1 MNIFC
6 LGFGTSAQRFATLF
20 GEDYFIA
27 GSVRSEAKAA
37 DLQRQGFQA
46 SVFDGITMT
55 SDCTQAL
62 AQADALLISV
72 PPGEHGDGS
81 APVEKILTQHKKLRT
96 IIYLSTV
103 GVYGD
108 RDGAWVSEKDPATPM
123 QPRSIRR
130 LQAEENWQNIAR
142 LCSATSITLRLSG
155 IYGPGQNAIAQMRS
169 GMARRVIK
177 PGQVFNR
184 IHVDDIARVV
194 NAVLQ
199 NPRDAIYNVSDNEPA
214 PPQDVI
220 TYAAKL
226 LDMEPPPEVEWL
238 HAGLSP
244 MALSFYE
251 ENKRI
256 SNALIRSTFGDDILN
271 YPTYREGLKS
281 FL

>member
-27 GSVRSEAKAA
+27 GSVRSEAKAL

-46 SVFDGITMT
+46 SVFDGITMM
-55 SDCTQAL
+55 SDCAQAL

-199 NPRDAIYNVSDNEPA
+199 NPRNAIYNVSDNEPA

-226 LDMEPPPEVEWL
+226 LDMEPPPEVDWL

>member
-1 MNIFC
+1 MNVFC
-6 LGFGTSAQRFATLF
+6 CGFGTSAQRFATLF

-27 GSVRSEAKAA
+27 GSVRTEDKVTH
-37 DLQRQGFQA
+37 LQRQGFQA
-46 SVFDGITMT
+46 YVFDGVRITRECE
-55 SDCTQAL
+55 DAL
-62 AQADALLISV
+62 RQADAILISV
-72 PPGEHGDGS
+72 PPGEQGDGS
-81 APVEKILTQHKKLRT
+81 EKITEALLGNSRLRA

-108 RDGAWVSEKDPATPM
+108 RDGAWVSEKDHATPM

-130 LQAEENWQNIAR
+130 LQAEENWQRIAR
-142 LCSATSITLRLSG
+142 ECNAAGVVLRLSG
-155 IYGPGQNAIAQMRS
+155 IYGPGQNAIAQMRA
-169 GMARRVIK
+169 GTARRVIK

-199 NPRDAIYNVSDNEPA
+199 NPHDAIYNVSDNEPA

-226 LDMEPPPEVEWL
+226 LNMEPPPEIDWR

-256 SNALIRSTFGDDILN
+256 SNALIRSSFGDDILN

>member
-55 SDCTQAL
+55 SDCAQAL

-155 IYGPGQNAIAQMRS
+155 IYGLGQNAIAQMRS

-226 LDMEPPPEVEWL
+226 LDMEPPPEVDWL

>member
-55 SDCTQAL
+55 PNCAQAL

-72 PPGEHGDGS
+72 PPGEHGDDS
-81 APVEKILTQHKKLRT
+81 APAEKILTQYKKLRT
-96 IIYLSTV
+96 VIYLSTV

-155 IYGPGQNAIAQMRS
+155 IYGPEQNAIAQMRS

-226 LDMEPPPEVEWL
+226 LDMEPPPEVDWL

>member
-55 SDCTQAL
+55 SDCAQAL

-81 APVEKILTQHKKLRT
+81 APVEKILTQQKKLRA

-155 IYGPGQNAIAQMRS
+155 IYGLGQNAIAQMRS

-226 LDMEPPPEVEWL
+226 LDMEPPPEVDWL

>member
-81 APVEKILTQHKKLRT
+81 APVEKILTQQKKLRA

>member
-81 APVEKILTQHKKLRT
+81 APVEKILTQQKKLRA

-226 LDMEPPPEVEWL
+226 LDMEPPPEVDWL